1 MIEVEL
7 PDGTVVEFPAGT
19 DEGTIKRVLGG
30 LTKPDP
36 QQAMRDRIAAA
47 KAGTLQASPDS
58 LARAGAADQVAQ
70 DQMALSNY
78 SPVYNTLSKVAQG
91 IPFVGEWIDEAVGT
105 VNPAAGDRINAVQGA
120 MDRQYPKTSMGLE
133 IAGGVIG
140 SAPLAVA
147 GGPSAAGFV
156 GQGASRVTQALRAG
170 AVAAPLGAV
179 EGAVSSAGRAEP
191 GERLGAAGVGA
202 VVGGTLAGV
211 LGAVAPLVGE
221 DVASLARRI
230 KKLDVSTIANEF
242 GLSPEAARV
251 VRRYLMSDD
260 LDAAQRVLARGGD
273 DAMLANAGPATRQA
287 LDTAA
292 STGGEA
298 LTIARNR
305 VGQAVDAGSKRLL
318 GAIDDIL
325 GTAEGGLKGA
335 SKQIAERT
343 AGIREQAY
351 NRAYAAPIDYA
362 SDAGRNIESVL
373 SRIPPRTI
381 KAAVDEANDAMRAA
395 NVKNQ
400 QIMAEIADDGAVVF
414 REMPNVQQ
422 LDELKKALQ
431 AIAQRET
438 DPVTGKVTSAGTR
451 AANLARDLRDA
462 LGNAIGPYRTA
473 VKLGGDKI
481 AEENGLV
488 LGRRLLSEATTVEDV
503 RMFAREGATDEAK
516 AALRRGLR
524 ENLDAIM
531 GRARATIA
539 DLESGAVDFTTG
551 QNASAEAVAAIR
563 NLLTR
568 NNMMKTRMALGS
580 DAKRLFDELEKM
592 ADVLVLRAGVARGS
606 ATAIRQAG
614 QQQMADETAPGL
626 VRRVAGNLGNPLD
639 AAKEISQGAV
649 GIDARTISDQ
659 QARYYAE
666 IADALTRIR
675 GPEAQRALQAVRDAM
690 AGQPMKD
697 ADAQLIGRLVSGSA
711 GVGAYQAGTQ
721 YLAPR

>member
-221 DVASLARRI
+221 GVASLARRI